1 MSENKSWFENGNPRV
16 MFIFGFVSGVAL
28 LSLITSGTLV
38 SMVTRGGVDVAAASD
53 NAQAVNVA
61 VANTAKP
68 TTATAPTA
76 AKTAVPAVTSSDHIR
91 GNKDAKVVLIEYA
104 DFQCP
109 YCVRHHP
116 NMEQLMEEY
125 GDQIAWVYRH
135 FPLSFH
141 DDAQP
146 AAVASECANEQGKF
160 WEFADA
166 MFVDG
171 ADLGTDFYVSTAT
184 TLGLNVDSFKSCLS
198 SGKYDDLI
206 DAQQAAGSAAGV
218 SGTPAT
224 YVNGTLVSGA
234 VPYATLKSMVD
245 AALAK

>member
-1 MSENKSWFENGNPRV
+1 MPENKSWFENGNPRV

-38 SMVTRGGVDVAAASD
+38 SMVTRGGVEVAAAD
-53 NAQAVNVA
+53 TNVNVA
-61 VANTAKP
+61 ANTVK
-68 TTATAPTA
+68 TTTTPTA
-76 AKTAVPAVTSSDHIR
+76 APTTTKTAVPAVTSSDHIR
-91 GNKDAKVVLIEYA
+91 GSASAKVVLIEYA

-109 YCVRHHP
+109 YCIRHHP
-116 NMEQLMEEY
+116 NMEKLMDEY
-125 GDQIAWVYRH
+125 GDKVAWVYRH

-141 DDAQP
+141 ENAQP
-146 AAVASECANEQGKF
+146 AAVASECASEQGKF

-184 TLGLNVDSFKSCLS
+184 TLGLNADSFKSCLT

-218 SGTPAT
+218 TGTPAT
-224 YVNGTLVSGA
+224 YINGSLVSGA
-234 VPYATLKSMVD
+234 VPYSTLKSMVD